1 MADDWLER
9 SAASYNKYSL
19 DSKDDYAAILLMPV
33 DTLSEII
40 EWTFRSLPDEI
51 LVGIDPDVSRPH
63 PDGVNRRFTG
73 SDFQSGL
80 FAGQGYVLGAPHL
93 VNRGDS
99 FSVHHVPEEW
109 IDGIFTEDRGSRG
122 GRFTHWIHSH
132 PNAVAVPSEADA
144 DAAQWTEGCDMILG
158 VRFSP
163 EGLLPWFDEVG
174 GTRRRLSP
182 GSNSV
187 KSDKGNDSLP
197 VIGRAVAGHL
207 IHGLEVIA
215 FHRTGLGVNLIIT
228 DSEGVP
234 IE

>member
-9 SAASYNKYSL
+9 SAASYNKHSL
-19 DSKDDYAAILLMPV
+19 ESKDDYAAILLMPV

-51 LVGIDPDVSRPH
+51 LVGIDPDISRPH
-63 PDGVNRRFTG
+63 PDGVNKRFTG

-80 FAGQGYVLGAPHL
+80 FAGQGYVLGEPHL

-187 KSDKGNDSLP
+187 KSEKGKDSLP
-197 VIGRAVAGHL
+197 VIGRAVTGHL

-215 FHRTGLGVNLIIT
+215 FHRTGLGINLIIT
-228 DSEGVP
+228 DSEGIP

>member
-9 SAASYNKYSL
+9 SAASYNKHSL
-19 DSKDDYAAILLMPV
+19 ESKDDYAAILLMPV
-33 DTLSEII
+33 GTLSEII

-80 FAGQGYVLGAPHL
+80 FAGQGYVLGTPHL

-163 EGLLPWFDEVG
+163 EGLLPWFDEIG

-182 GSNSV
+182 GSDSV
-187 KSDKGNDSLP
+187 KSDKANDSLP
-197 VIGRAVAGHL
+197 VIGRAVTGHM

-215 FHRTGLGVNLIIT
+215 FHRTGLGINLIIT

>member
-9 SAASYNKYSL
+9 SAASYNKHSL
-19 DSKDDYAAILLMPV
+19 ESKDDYAAILLIPV

-63 PDGVNRRFTG
+63 PDEVNRRFAG

-80 FAGQGYVLGAPHL
+80 FAGQGYVLGVPHL

-197 VIGRAVAGHL
+197 VIGRAVTGHL
-207 IHGLEVIA
+207 IHGLEFIA
-215 FHRTGLGVNLIIT
+215 FHRTGLGINLIIT

>member
-9 SAASYNKYSL
+9 SAASYNKHSL
-19 DSKDDYAAILLMPV
+19 ESKDDYAAILLMPV

-51 LVGIDPDVSRPH
+51 LVGIDPDISRPH
-63 PDGVNRRFTG
+63 PDGVNKRFTG
-73 SDFQSGL
+73 SEFQSGL
-80 FAGQGYVLGAPHL
+80 FAGQGYVLGEPHL

-187 KSDKGNDSLP
+187 KSEKGKDSLP
-197 VIGRAVAGHL
+197 VIGRAVTGHL

-215 FHRTGLGVNLIIT
+215 FHRTGLGINLIIT
-228 DSEGVP
+228 DSEGIP

>member
-9 SAASYNKYSL
+9 SAASYNKHSL
-19 DSKDDYAAILLMPV
+19 ESKDDYAAILLMPV

-51 LVGIDPDVSRPH
+51 LVGIDPDISRPH
-63 PDGVNRRFTG
+63 PDGVNKRFTG
-73 SDFQSGL
+73 SEFQSGL
-80 FAGQGYVLGAPHL
+80 FAGQGYVLGEPHL

-187 KSDKGNDSLP
+187 KSEKGKDSLP
-197 VIGRAVAGHL
+197 VIGRAVTGHL

-215 FHRTGLGVNLIIT
+215 FHRTGLGINLIIT
-228 DSEGVP
+228 DYEGIP

>member
-9 SAASYNKYSL
+9 SAASYNKHSL
-19 DSKDDYAAILLMPV
+19 ESKDDYAAILLMPV

-63 PDGVNRRFTG
+63 PDGVNRRFAG

-80 FAGQGYVLGAPHL
+80 FAGQGYVLGVPHL

-109 IDGIFTEDRGSRG
+109 IDGIFMEDRGSRG

-187 KSDKGNDSLP
+187 KSDKGKDSLP
-197 VIGRAVAGHL
+197 VIGRAVTGHL
-207 IHGLEVIA
+207 IHGLEFIA
-215 FHRTGLGVNLIIT
+215 FHRTGLGINLIIT

>member
-9 SAASYNKYSL
+9 SAVAYNMHSL
-19 DSKDDYAAILLMPV
+19 ESKDDYAAILLMPI

-40 EWTFRSLPDEI
+40 DWTFRSLPDEI
-51 LVGIDPDVSRPH
+51 LVGIDSDVSRPH
-63 PDGVNRRFTG
+63 PDGVDRRFTG

-80 FAGQGYVLGAPHL
+80 FAGQGHVLGAPHL

-144 DAAQWTEGCDMILG
+144 DAAQWTDGCDMILG

-163 EGLLPWFDEVG
+163 EGLLPWFDETES
-174 GTRRRLSP
+174 TRRRLSP
-182 GSNSV
+182 SSNSIR
-187 KSDKGNDSLP
+187 SDKANDSLP
-197 VIGRAVAGHL
+197 VIGRAVTGHI
-207 IHGLEVIA
+207 IHGLEIIA
-215 FHRTGLGVNLIIT
+215 FHRTGLGINLIIT

-234 IE
+234 VE

>member
-9 SAASYNKYSL
+9 SAASYNKHSL
-19 DSKDDYAAILLMPV
+19 ESKDDYAAILLMPV

-63 PDGVNRRFTG
+63 PDEVNRRFAG

-80 FAGQGYVLGAPHL
+80 FAGQGYVLGVPHL

-187 KSDKGNDSLP
+187 KSDKGKDSLP
-197 VIGRAVAGHL
+197 VIGRAVTGHL
-207 IHGLEVIA
+207 IHGLEFIA
-215 FHRTGLGVNLIIT
+215 FHRTGLGINLIIT